1 MKGKRMRRETGSETE
16 ALRKRG
22 LFTKTLEN
30 VQELLDGA
38 NYDTERRIFS
48 TTPSASS
55 DGKSPIPLPQDP
67 CTGRIFPQTA
77 ATCCRSGK
85 RALSMRVSFRW
96 TV

>member
-38 NYDTERRIFS
+38 NYDTER
-48 TTPSASS
+48 T
-55 DGKSPIPLPQDP
+55 
-67 CTGRIFPQTA
+67 
-77 ATCCRSGK
+77 
-85 RALSMRVSFRW
+85 LSLIHI
-96 TV
+96 